1 MLRGYKYRLYPT
13 IKQAA
18 EIEHTFDC
26 CRYVYNEMLARQKK
40 IYERRGE
47 HMSYNEMQNL
57 LPTMKKYL
65 PWLAKADSQAL
76 KYACRQLDNAYQNFF
91 QRVKLHQKPGFP
103 KFKNKKSHYQSYTT
117 TNGTSM
123 HIEGGRVKLPVIGW
137 IKARASCMPQG
148 KIKRATVLKTPTG
161 KYYVSF
167 LVDEYIQQLP
177 KVNTAVGIDLGVQDF
192 AVDSNGVHYEN
203 PKHLKKAE
211 KKLAREQR
219 RLARKKKESKN
230 REKQRIRVAKAYE
243 KVSNQRKDHLH
254 KLSTQFIRKNQVI
267 CVEDL
272 NVKGMMQNH
281 NLAKAISD
289 VGWGEFTAILEY
301 KAQWYGRTLVKV
313 PRFYA
318 SSQECSHCGYK
329 NSKVKDL
336 GVRSWVCP
344 ECGTTHDRDENAAEN
359 ILKKG
364 TEVLLA
370 SVA

>member
-1 MLRGYKYRLYPT
+1 MLRGYKFRLYPT
-13 IKQAA
+13 AKQEA
-18 EIEHTFDC
+18 EIEHTFGC

-76 KYACRQLDNAYQNFF
+76 KYACRQADNAYKNFF
-91 QRVKLHQKPGFP
+91 RRVKQHKKPGFP
-103 KFKNKKSHYQSYTT
+103 KFKSRKNHYQSYTT
-117 TNGTSM
+117 TNGKTM
-123 HIEGGRVKLPVIGW
+123 RIESSRVKLPLLGW
-137 IKARASCMPQG
+137 IKARVSRMPQG
-148 KIKRATVLKTPTG
+148 EIKRATVSKTPTG

-167 LVDEYIQQLP
+167 LVDEEIQPLP
-177 KVNTAVGIDLGVQDF
+177 NVNTAVGIDLGVKDL

-203 PKHLKKAE
+203 PKHLKNAE

-219 RLARKKKESKN
+219 KLARKQKGSKN
-230 REKQRIRVAKAYE
+230 REKQRQRVAIAHE
-243 KVSNQRKDHLH
+243 KVANQRKDHLQ
-254 KLSTQFIRKNQVI
+254 KLSTQFIHENQVI

-272 NVKGMMQNH
+272 NVQGMERNH

-289 VGWGEFTAILEY
+289 VGWGEFTIMLEY
-301 KAQWYGRTLVKV
+301 KAQWYGRMLVKV

-318 SSQECSHCGYK
+318 SSQECSCCGYK
-329 NSKVKDL
+329 NSKVKNL

-344 ECGTTHDRDENAAEN
+344 ECGATHDRDENAAKN

-370 SVA
+370 SAA